1 MAGSLQLRDYPSEI
15 VRLSCEKCGRAG
27 QYRKQ
32 TLIERYG
39 ADMRLPDLREE
50 IAQCRRQGQM
60 HDACMVRYI
69 ELPDKDAPIGTLHAS
84 GPSSSKSTVPQ
95 PQLRLFSRNLKSAA
109 RSLGHSASYCFCRG
123 GRRSARVADPRALR
137 MPA

>member
-1 MAGSLQLRDYPSEI
+1 MTGSLTLSEYPGDL

-50 IAQCRRQGQM
+50 IAQCSRMGQM
-60 HDACMVRYI
+60 HDACMVRYA
-69 ELPDKDAPIGTLHAS
+69 ELVPLT
-84 GPSSSKSTVPQ
+84 KSP
-95 PQLRLFSRNLKSAA
+95 P
-109 RSLGHSASYCFCRG
+109 
-123 GRRSARVADPRALR
+123 RRSSGAGEDQWNVKACDWPSQQTAYPLGNDWL
-137 MPA
+137 